1 MRQLCA
7 AIGAALFLYSG
18 PMAAQ
23 DVTLSAQDGG
33 LSVSGMLRSFD
44 GEFYTVDSEFGL
56 LTLDGS
62 GVTCTGPGCPN
73 LDNYVAQLTIAG
85 DRILGDT
92 MVPLLLESFAAR
104 EGLSLRRIVSDDSNF
119 HYVLWDTDSGTPQAE
134 FSFHLGT
141 TGQGFTDLFSD
152 QADIVLAV
160 REASR
165 EELKI
170 ADDLGLDGLKTAARG
185 RVLAL
190 DGIVALMSRDN
201 LVRDVSL
208 PQLVAIRQGEV
219 TRWSELGG
227 VDEPIILHALLASH
241 GVEEAA
247 QAHLTPLGPVAVTRH
262 QNLDSLSDA
271 VARDPLALGLG
282 TVSTVGNAAVL
293 PLIGA
298 CGRGFEPS
306 A

>member
-92 MVPLLLESFAAR
+92 MV
-104 EGLSLRRIVSDDSNF
+104 
-119 HYVLWDTDSGTPQAE
+119 
-134 FSFHLGT
+134 
-141 TGQGFTDLFSD
+141 
-152 QADIVLAV
+152 
-160 REASR
+160 
-165 EELKI
+165 
-170 ADDLGLDGLKTAARG
+170 
-185 RVLAL
+185 
-190 DGIVALMSRDN
+190 
-201 LVRDVSL
+201 
-208 PQLVAIRQGEV
+208 
-219 TRWSELGG
+219 
-227 VDEPIILHALLASH
+227 
-241 GVEEAA
+241 
-247 QAHLTPLGPVAVTRH
+247 
-262 QNLDSLSDA
+262 
-271 VARDPLALGLG
+271 
-282 TVSTVGNAAVL
+282 
-293 PLIGA
+293 
-298 CGRGFEPS
+298 
-306 A
+306 